1 MREKDRDVKKAISW
15 ALREVTKKDP
25 KAVFEFLQK
34 WAKIND
40 KNTKWIIKEGMKK
53 LSEKEQKELKSLIGC

>member
-1 MREKDRDVKKAISW
+1 MDCKAIGW

-25 KAVFEFLQK
+25 DSVFEFLQK
-34 WAKIND
+34 WSEVED

-53 LSEKEQKELKSLIGC
+53 LSDKKQEKLKTLIGG